1 MDNNSILSTI
11 KKLLGINADYTHFD
25 QDIRI
30 HINTVFGTLTQIG
43 IGPKEGFY
51 IEDAST
57 VWSDYT
63 QSKNLEM
70 MKTYI
75 YLKVRLMFDP
85 PASSVLLESINNT
98 IKELEFRLLL
108 EGEAN
113 SIA

>member
-1 MDNNSILSTI
+1 MESILSTI
-11 KKLLGINADYTHFD
+11 KKLLGISETYTHFD

-30 HINTVFGTLTQIG
+30 HIDTVFGALTQIG

-57 VWSDYT
+57 VWYDYT
-63 QSKNLEM
+63 DSTNLEM
-70 MKTYI
+70 IKTYI

-108 EGEAN
+108 EGEKPN
-113 SIA
+113 SNA